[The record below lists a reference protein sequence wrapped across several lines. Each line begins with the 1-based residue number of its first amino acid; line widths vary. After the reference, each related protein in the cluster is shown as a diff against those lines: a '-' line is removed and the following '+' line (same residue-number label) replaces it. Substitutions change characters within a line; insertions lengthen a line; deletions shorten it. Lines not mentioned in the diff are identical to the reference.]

1 MTIVIA
7 PDKFKGSLTA
17 EQVCEAVRKGIL
29 SVSPVSKITSVPLA
43 DGGEGTVELLTRF
56 AGGQMVPIEVLGPD
70 SKPTMAELGISKDA
84 RTAFIEMAKASGL
97 QLLTVQ
103 DRNPM
108 NTSTYGTGQMIR
120 YALERG
126 VTNIIMGIGGSATND
141 AGAGMAAALGFEFI
155 FDEGKAI
162 APLGRDLVSLR
173 AINKAKAHPGID
185 KTKFIVLCD
194 VDNPLYG
201 LNGAAQVFGPQKG
214 ALPEQVQVLDHG
226 LRNFETVVKKEFGT
240 EANFPGAGAAGG
252 LGAGAKVF
260 LGATIMR
267 GFEYIA
273 HFTGLDEKIKS
284 ADIVITGE
292 GKVDTQ
298 TLSGKVVKGVAALAT
313 KHKKKCIA
321 FAGKSELNNQ
331 QLKEVGIDDV
341 ITLVDASTGETEA
354 ISRAASLLEKRAA
367 DYISVCI
374 SDH

>member
-298 TLSGKVVKGVAALAT
+298 TLSGKVVKGAGLHLVTHQHAHGGVAAGDLGANA
-313 KHKKKCIA
+313 HRI
-321 FAGKSELNNQ
+321 
-331 QLKEVGIDDV
+331 
-341 ITLVDASTGETEA
+341 
-354 ISRAASLLEKRAA
+354 
-367 DYISVCI
+367 
-374 SDH
+374 